1 MARVK
6 ESIEMEKRAAINDL
20 KQSVASLSVEIA
32 EGILEKKLDKESEN
46 DEFIK
51 RNLEKLEIN

>member
-20 KQSVASLSVEIA
+20 KQSVVSLCGKA
-32 EGILEKKLDKESEN
+32 EGILEK
-46 DEFIK
+46 I
-51 RNLEKLEIN
+51 R